1 MPKNT
6 QGGKKY
12 KQQKHKNNN
21 NAQPSALQKPTEGQ
35 SYSTVT
41 KLLGNSRV
49 TGRFYDTRD
58 PQDKRMNEI
67 TCFLRPGL
75 KKKRQF
81 AKMGSIMIISL
92 RDFEKDKADVVYIYS
107 DDDTKR
113 LKRKGLLHD
122 DLIPKDEGSDECRF
136 EEEDNGED
144 TEEENEVEQKP
155 VEYRGKNISYQDF
168 GLPPVSFDDEEE
180 EDEENIENI

>member
-58 PQDKRMNEI
+58 PKDKRLAI
-67 TCFLRPGL
+67 
-75 KKKRQF
+75 
-81 AKMGSIMIISL
+81 
-92 RDFEKDKADVVYIYS
+92 
-107 DDDTKR
+107 
-113 LKRKGLLHD
+113 
-122 DLIPKDEGSDECRF
+122 
-136 EEEDNGED
+136 
-144 TEEENEVEQKP
+144 
-155 VEYRGKNISYQDF
+155 
-168 GLPPVSFDDEEE
+168 
-180 EDEENIENI
+180 